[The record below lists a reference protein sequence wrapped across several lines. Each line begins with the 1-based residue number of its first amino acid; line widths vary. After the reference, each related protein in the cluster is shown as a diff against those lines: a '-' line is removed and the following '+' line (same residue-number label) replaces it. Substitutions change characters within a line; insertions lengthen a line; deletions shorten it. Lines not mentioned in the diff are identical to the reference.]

1 MVFAQVG
8 ALVLLVVVGAIQL
21 IFGGAPDTSITVSL
35 SWLNPFDAPSYS
47 ALLSALLLGVFIYW
61 GWESAVNLT
70 EETEDG
76 SHAAGLAGVVSVVVL
91 LATYVGVAI
100 VVLGIAGVDK
110 LQRFDDNSNILGNI
124 ADDVLGP
131 LSFLV
136 ALAIITSGIAS
147 TQTTILPASRT
158 SLSMAAQEAFPRIF
172 ARIHPRFLTPDFSTI
187 VIGVV
192 ATVWYVGASIVSDN
206 FLFDSLS
213 ALSLMIAFYYALT
226 GVACVIYWRR
236 ELTRSVKN
244 FLFIGVAPLLGAAG
258 LFYLLVESAR
268 DLYDPKASYTGTELF
283 GIGVPLAI
291 AIAFTVLGLILM
303 MAWRL
308 SPDGKPF
315 FERRGFETVSKDI
328 ADETTAGRLA
338 AAPVQGS

>member
-1 MVFAQVG
+1 
-8 ALVLLVVVGAIQL
+8 
-21 IFGGAPDTSITVSL
+21 
-35 SWLNPFDAPSYS
+35 
-47 ALLSALLLGVFIYW
+47 
-61 GWESAVNLT
+61 
-70 EETEDG
+70 
-76 SHAAGLAGVVSVVVL
+76 
-91 LATYVGVAI
+91 
-100 VVLGIAGVDK
+100 
-110 LQRFDDNSNILGNI
+110 
-124 ADDVLGP
+124 
-131 LSFLV
+131 
-136 ALAIITSGIAS
+136 
-147 TQTTILPASRT
+147 
-158 SLSMAAQEAFPRIF
+158 
-172 ARIHPRFLTPDFSTI
+172 
-187 VIGVV
+187 
-192 ATVWYVGASIVSDN
+192 
-206 FLFDSLS
+206 
-213 ALSLMIAFYYALT
+213 MIAFYYALT

-291 AIAFTVLGLILM
+291 AIAFTVVGLILM

-338 AAPVQGS
+338 RLR